1 LTSAVLF
8 DLGDTLFRLLPIP
21 DVTAEFAAALASE
34 GFEDSEDEAARIIG
48 NLSERLLGRHDLTE
62 PAIAELAVPFIGSDA
77 RARKLAAMLDHMAG
91 EADIARWEAAQGRD
105 SVFEALRTR
114 GLRVAY
120 VSNTLTSPPQ
130 MRRRLKERRLL
141 GLAPSA
147 ETEPGDLPGRP
158 ALARTGTGGLFVR
171 RRPCSR
177 RHPRPAGRWHER
189 HPHARVPS
197 GRLRGCRA
205 SRCAL
210 PPCGLASA
218 SRFTLVALPVPDDVV
233 VAVAGQ
239 RIRR

>member
-1 LTSAVLF
+1 VGFRLTSAVLF

-105 SVFEALRTR
+105 AVFEALRTR

-120 VSNTLTSPPQ
+120 VSNTLTSPTQ
-130 MRRRLKERRLL
+130 MRRRLAEFGLLEHAEVAVFSVEHRIRKPNPEIYRVALRSL
-141 GLAPSA
+141 GL
-147 ETEPGDLPGRP
+147 EPEDC
-158 ALARTGTGGLFVR
+158 LFVGDR
-171 RRPCSR
+171 VREDIRG
-177 RHPRPAGRWHER
+177 PRAVGMSAILTHEFR
-189 HPHARVPS
+189 QEDS
-197 GRLRGCRA
+197 GDAEPLA
-205 SRCAL
+205 VLSHLADLL
-210 PPCGLASA
+210 PLLDSH
-218 SRFTLVALPVPDDVV
+218 
-233 VAVAGQ
+233 
-239 RIRR
+239 